1 MVVSRVIESV
11 VLNNAALARV
21 TRVTSEWERR
31 LMKSAG
37 DDPKHWWESFGG
49 RPVLAVF
56 EFCKKG

>member
-1 MVVSRVIESV
+1 MIESV